1 MYEPPEGSLHPN
13 KMMRDWILK
22 ETGTTAA
29 PIDQAADA
37 ASRIADLQA
46 AIERV
51 IRGKSETVKF
61 ALIALLARG
70 HLLIEDVPGIG
81 KTTLANAIAKALELS
96 FQRIQFTSDLLPSD
110 VIGLSV
116 YNQKNGDF
124 EWKAG
129 PIFSNIV
136 LADEI
141 NRATPKT
148 QSALLEAMA
157 EEQVT
162 VEGVSR
168 RLPLPFVVI
177 ATQNPA
183 EHHGTY
189 PLPESQLD
197 RFMLRLQ
204 IGYPSLDDEK
214 TILRDRETRDPL
226 DLDESVMSQED
237 VIELQHRANAVKVD
251 DALLDYLL
259 QIVDATRKS
268 DSLELGISPR
278 GTLSLFRSAQALAF
292 IEGRDYC
299 IADDIKRLVLPVFAH
314 RLIVN
319 SRSAGLRSHTRE
331 AEQILREILEKT
343 AVPL

>member
-1 MYEPPEGSLHPN
+1 
-13 KMMRDWILK
+13 MMRDWILDK
-22 ETGTTAA
+22 AETTPLT
-29 PIDQAADA
+29 
-37 ASRIADLQA
+37 ADLGFDTSAKIRELQSA
-46 AIERV
+46 VERV

-61 ALIALLARG
+61 TLVALFAKG

-81 KTTLANAIAKALELS
+81 KTTLASALARALDLS
-96 FQRIQFTSDLLPSD
+96 VQRVQFTSDLLPSD
-110 VIGLSV
+110 VIGISIF
-116 YNQKNGDF
+116 NQQTGDF
-124 EWKAG
+124 EWKPG

-162 VEGVSR
+162 IEGVSR
-168 RLPLPFVVI
+168 ALPGPFMVI
-177 ATQNPA
+177 ATQNPS

-197 RFMLRLQ
+197 RFMLRVHM
-204 IGYPSLDDEK
+204 GYPSLEDERR
-214 TILRDRETRDPL
+214 ILRDRESANPIDYIETVL
-226 DLDESVMSQED
+226 DQSDIL
-237 VIELQHRANAVKVD
+237 ELQDLVMRVRMD

-268 DSLELGISPR
+268 DALELGISPR
-278 GTLSLFRSAQALAF
+278 GALALFRSAQALAL

-299 IADDIKRLVLPVFAH
+299 IADDIKRLVMPCFAH
-314 RLIVN
+314 RVLVS
-319 SRSAGLRSHTRE
+319 SRSAGLRSHSRE
-331 AEQILREILEKT
+331 AEQALQDILQRT
-343 AVPL
+343 SVPI

>member
-1 MYEPPEGSLHPN
+1 
-13 KMMRDWILK
+13 MRDWITT
-22 ETGTTAA
+22 ETASPGETAA
-29 PIDQAADA
+29 LPFDPAAKI
-37 ASRIADLQA
+37 SELQA
-46 AIERV
+46 MIGGV
-51 IRGKSETVKF
+51 IRGKTETVKF

-81 KTTLANAIAKALELS
+81 KTTLANALARALELS

-116 YNQKNGDF
+116 FNQKSGDF
-124 EWKAG
+124 EWKSG

-141 NRATPKT
+141 NRSTPKT

-168 RLPLPFVVI
+168 RLPLPFIVV
-177 ATQNPA
+177 ATQNPS

-197 RFMLRLQ
+197 RFMLRLHM
-204 IGYPSLDDEK
+204 GYPSIEDERR
-214 TILRDRETRDPL
+214 ILRDRERVNPL
-226 DLDESVMSQED
+226 DDVEPVMTRAD
-237 VIELQHRANAVKVD
+237 VLELQDLVSKVHF
-251 DALLDYLL
+251 AEPLLDYLL
-259 QIVDATRKS
+259 QIVEATRRT
-268 DSLELGISPR
+268 DTLELGISPR
-278 GTLSLFRSAQALAF
+278 GTLALFRSAQALAM

-299 IADDIKRLVLPVFAH
+299 IADDIKRLVVPCFGH
-314 RLIVN
+314 RIIVS
-319 SRSAGLRSHTRE
+319 SRINTLRQRTRE
-331 AEQILREILEKT
+331 AERVLQDILLKI
-343 AVPL
+343 AVPV